1 MIAQL
6 AAGPGGNRRSIYFLQ
21 QGLSAAMLALR
32 IPLFPIYLYIFC
44 LSFKFN
50 FYLHRALRIS
60 ELTPPQ
66 FAQVQKDNLTA
77 SDFLEHIYSADNERV
92 LSTRVL
98 RIADSLL
105 SLFPTT
111 ATEDNELLRT
121 PIENTHVRYAIACRK
136 YYKDILI
143 NTQRQIRVRWQSLLP
158 SFPTEK

>member
-32 IPLFPIYLYIFC
+32 IPLLPIDLYICLPFKFNIYLY
-44 LSFKFN
+44 
-50 FYLHRALRIS
+50 RALRIS

-77 SDFLEHIYSADNERV
+77 SDFLDHIYSADNERV

-111 ATEDNELLRT
+111 AAEDNELLRT
-121 PIENTHVRYAIACRK
+121 PIENTHVLYAIACRK

-143 NTQRQIRVRWQSLLP
+143 NTQRQVRVRWQSLLP